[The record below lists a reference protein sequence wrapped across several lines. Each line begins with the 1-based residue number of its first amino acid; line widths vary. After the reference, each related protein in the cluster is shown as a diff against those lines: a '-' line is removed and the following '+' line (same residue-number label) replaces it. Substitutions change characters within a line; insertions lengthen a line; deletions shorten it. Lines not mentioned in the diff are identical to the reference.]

1 MFSKILIANRGE
13 IAIRIMH
20 ACRALGI
27 QTVAVYSTADK
38 NARHVRFAD
47 EAVEIGGAA
56 PRESYL
62 NIPNILHAASI
73 TSAQAI
79 HPGYGFLSENAEFA
93 DAVAAAGLIFI
104 GPPADAMRAMGDKSE
119 AKRRM
124 KIAGVP
130 TVPGAEEITSV
141 ETALATAETVGY
153 PVLVKASA
161 GGGGKGMRVVRSAQ
175 EMPEALEA
183 ARRESKNA
191 FGDERLLLEKYIENA
206 HHIEIQVFGDQHGNL
221 VHLFE
226 RECSVQRRH
235 QKIIEES
242 PSPLLIPEIRVQM
255 GAAAVRA
262 ARAVG
267 YFSAGTVEFIFDTQ
281 TASFFFL
288 EMNTRLQVE
297 HPVTE
302 MVTGLDLAQWQI
314 RAAAG
319 EPFPFSQG
327 ELRQQGHAIECRI
340 YAEDADFFPSTGRL
354 LKVIEPPNA
363 RVDSGIESG
372 GAVSHFYDPLLAK
385 VIVHAETRPAAIA
398 KMRTALREFVVHGV
412 TTNIDFLQALIAHD
426 DFARGDVFTRW
437 VETIFRWSPAPA
449 PLELGRMAALKLT
462 PQPAELSPW
471 NILDGFRLSA
481 PAAFSLPEDWREH
494 ISVSQDAVCTWVTWQ
509 GQTTA
514 LERTRASAHG
524 NAASGEL
531 RAPMPGAVRA
541 ILVAVGEMVKKG
553 QALALMEAMKMEM
566 KIAAPFDGRVVALT
580 VSAGQTVER
589 EQVLLTLEKS

>member
-1 MFSKILIANRGE
+1 
-13 IAIRIMH
+13 
-20 ACRALGI
+20 
-27 QTVAVYSTADK
+27 
-38 NARHVRFAD
+38 
-47 EAVEIGGAA
+47 
-56 PRESYL
+56 
-62 NIPNILHAASI
+62 
-73 TSAQAI
+73 
-79 HPGYGFLSENAEFA
+79 
-93 DAVAAAGLIFI
+93 
-104 GPPADAMRAMGDKSE
+104 
-119 AKRRM
+119 
-124 KIAGVP
+124 
-130 TVPGAEEITSV
+130 
-141 ETALATAETVGY
+141 
-153 PVLVKASA
+153 
-161 GGGGKGMRVVRSAQ
+161 
-175 EMPEALEA
+175 
-183 ARRESKNA
+183 
-191 FGDERLLLEKYIENA
+191 
-206 HHIEIQVFGDQHGNL
+206 
-221 VHLFE
+221 
-226 RECSVQRRH
+226 
-235 QKIIEES
+235 
-242 PSPLLIPEIRVQM
+242 
-255 GAAAVRA
+255 
-262 ARAVG
+262 
-267 YFSAGTVEFIFDTQ
+267 
-281 TASFFFL
+281 
-288 EMNTRLQVE
+288 MNTRLQVE

-471 NILDGFRLSA
+471 NIPDGFRLSA